1 MMSHQNTH
9 IDQDYEMDYQYVT
22 SRYSTMAG
30 SPACCRF
37 IFSACHFSNHFFIL
51 PRLFS
56 LPTFTVAII
65 LTSDPGTDRAKHVNS
80 KKLECSEYG
89 TPKTK

>member
-1 MMSHQNTH
+1 
-9 IDQDYEMDYQYVT
+9 MDHQYVT

-30 SPACCRF
+30 NPACCRF

-56 LPTFTVAII
+56 LPIFTVAII
-65 LTSDPGTDRAKHVNS
+65 LTSGPGTDRAKHVNS
-80 KKLECSEYG
+80 KKLECSE
-89 TPKTK
+89 